1 MGIGGYRRGMT
12 DDTKRYAQGHL
23 AASHAGWGSFRA
35 AAERYRESPWGTE
48 LARLR
53 DDVAED
59 RHRLE
64 EIATH
69 VGVDVNSGL
78 HRLSQ
83 ATLSVLG
90 RSTRMLHTRG
100 ELGGISEVEK
110 LRDAVAA
117 KLAGWE
123 ILLVAS
129 ATDGRLPRPA
139 IEGLIARAKD
149 QADRLRTVH
158 LQMAQQVF
166 NHEPVRSPWHRRQHG

>member
-1 MGIGGYRRGMT
+1 MGG
-12 DDTKRYAQGHL
+12 
-23 AASHAGWGSFRA
+23 
-35 AAERYRESPWGTE
+35 E

-69 VGVDVNSGL
+69 VGADVNSTQ

-90 RSTRMLHTRG
+90 RLTRMLHTRG

-123 ILLVAS
+123 TLLVAS
-129 ATDGRLPRPA
+129 ATDGRLPRTKQTACAPSTCRWPSRSSTTSRSGPA
-139 IEGLIARAKD
+139 GTAANTDRSDTFGWRSRLGGINHKARGT
-149 QADRLRTVH
+149 RWGC
-158 LQMAQQVF
+158 
-166 NHEPVRSPWHRRQHG
+166 E